1 MLNQCTLNLLTYRF
15 DKEGPFPL
23 GVPMVAAEDELEMT
37 FRLRDS
43 PAGVIT
49 LASTAKRLKGRVI
62 NSDS

>member
-15 DKEGPFPL
+15 DKEGPLPL
-23 GVPMVAAEDELEMT
+23 GVPMVAVDDELEMT

-49 LASTAKRLKGRVI
+49 LASTAKRL
-62 NSDS
+62 